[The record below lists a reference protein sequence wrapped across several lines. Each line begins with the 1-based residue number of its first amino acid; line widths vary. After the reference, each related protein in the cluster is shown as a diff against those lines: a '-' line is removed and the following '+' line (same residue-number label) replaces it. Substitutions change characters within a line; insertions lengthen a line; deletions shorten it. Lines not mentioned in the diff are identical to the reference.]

1 MHELGIIQSV
11 IDTVIDEAHQHGVK
25 KVTLIKLSVGKLTGA
40 NPKTLEF
47 GFDAIKRGTELS
59 EAELEI
65 IENEPIFACN
75 SCGWV
80 FMSDSWSSCCGKCGH
95 LSLKVIK
102 GDELLLD
109 SFEGI

>member
-1 MHELGIIQSV
+1 MHELGIIQSM
-11 IDTVIDEAHQHGVK
+11 IDTVIYEAHEHGVE
-25 KVTLIKLSVGKLTGA
+25 KVDLIKLSVGKLTGA

-47 GFDAIKRGTELS
+47 GFDAIKRGTKLE

-65 IENEPIFACN
+65 IETEPVFACN

-80 FMSDSWSSCCGKCGH
+80 FISDSWVSCCEKCGH

-102 GDELLLD
+102 GEELLLD
-109 SFEGI
+109 SFEGT